1 MTGRWRRSLPAA
13 CWPARYPGQ
22 TRRESVEPGTVWLF
36 AERFRAIMRAAR
48 PAASKLLNRAA
59 AKVRASPLSLSLRLS
74 LSGPGMEYLLFS
86 RSELKSR
93 AFIF

>member
-59 AKVRASPLSLSLRLS
+59 AKRGEPLFFWRSCGDQQARGFCDLETFLRREGATS
-74 LSGPGMEYLLFS
+74 V
-86 RSELKSR
+86 
-93 AFIF
+93 